1 MTATTTKLLDA
12 AEKRMRK
19 GGYNAVSFR
28 DLAEDTGIKSSS
40 VHYHFSRKED
50 LGIAL
55 VERYSERFF
64 NALEKCAARAKT
76 PADKLKAFTR
86 VYRDALVEDDAICLC
101 GLLGAESGGLP
112 HPVADGV
119 QSFFDANIDWVAGAL
134 PGRISRTGRRNL
146 ASTVLAAHQGAM
158 MLATSMNSIKVF
170 DTITATS
177 TKQALAGG

>member
-1 MTATTTKLLDA
+1 MTMTTKLLDY
-12 AEKRMRK
+12 AERRMRK

-28 DLAEDTGIKSSS
+28 DLAQDAGIKSSS
-40 VHYHFSRKED
+40 VHYHFPKKED
-50 LGIAL
+50 LGSAL

-64 NALEKCAARAKT
+64 NALAKLSAKAKT

-112 HPVADGV
+112 LPLAEGV
-119 QSFFDANIDWVAGAL
+119 QSFFNANIEWVAKAL
-134 PGRISRTGRRNL
+134 PDRISRAERNRM
-146 ASTVLAAHQGAM
+146 ASTIVATHQGAM
-158 MLATSMNSIKVF
+158 MLATSMGNIRIF
-170 DTITATS
+170 DTITTTS